1 MSDASTPSALNPDMR
16 ILYVD
21 DDANSRLVL
30 KMALTNRLKLPGPVC
45 LENSV
50 DFEARVMALD
60 PRPDVVFLDIHVK
73 PLDGF
78 QMLAALRGLER
89 FQGVPVVALT
99 ASVMVE
105 ELQMLR
111 TAGFDGCLAKPLDLD
126 AFPDQLQ
133 RILRRETVWSVT
145 A

>member
-1 MSDASTPSALNPDMR
+1 MNDHHP
-16 ILYVD
+16 ILYVED
-21 DDANSRLVL
+21 DPQSQWVLRLVI
-30 KMALTNRLKLPGPVC
+30 TNRMKLPGLIC
-45 LENSV
+45 FEDSA
-50 DFEARVMALD
+50 DFEARVQALD

-78 QMLAALRGLER
+78 QMLATLRRLER

-105 ELQMLR
+105 EIQMLR
-111 TAGFDGCLAKPLDLD
+111 TAGFDGCLAKPIDLD
-126 AFPDQLQ
+126 AFPDQFR
-133 RILRRETVWSVT
+133 RIMCGEMVWSVT